1 MIKELEDKILQLEK
15 DIYKKCKKS
24 STEFINVWQ
33 KNLTPILTSISK
45 TEAMSSDHKL
55 YVKKIEKISKLFN
68 DNEITKSYFVELVK
82 YKDVKLIPK
91 DIVKK
96 YEENRAEQ
104 NKQSIKVLKSYLK
117 TKSSITTEKKRKKA
131 NEQFF
136 NSHIEVANFRKC
148 IFSKLKKEYVEII
161 NLIIKY
167 GELNKIKT
175 DYNFLKKLNLKNIS
189 YEEFIKIT
197 KMFRDI
203 IKDKGLY
210 NRFSFN
216 FV

>member
-33 KNLTPILTSISK
+33 KTLTPILTSISK
-45 TEAMSSDHKL
+45 TEAMSSDYKL

-104 NKQSIKVLKSYLK
+104 NKQSIKVLKTYLK

-148 IFSKLKKEYVEII
+148 IFSRCKKEYIEII

-167 GELNKIKT
+167 SELNKIKT
-175 DYNFLKKLNLKNIS
+175 ECKFLKDLNLKNIS

-197 KMFRDI
+197 KIFRDI

>member
-24 STEFINVWQ
+24 SVEFINVWQ

-45 TEAMSSDHKL
+45 TEAMSSDYKL

-68 DNEITKSYFVELVK
+68 DNEITKSYFIELVK

-148 IFSKLKKEYVEII
+148 IFSRYKKEYIEII

-167 GELNKIKT
+167 SEMNKIKT
-175 DYNFLKKLNLKNIS
+175 ECKFFKDLNVKNIS

-197 KMFRDI
+197 KIFRDI